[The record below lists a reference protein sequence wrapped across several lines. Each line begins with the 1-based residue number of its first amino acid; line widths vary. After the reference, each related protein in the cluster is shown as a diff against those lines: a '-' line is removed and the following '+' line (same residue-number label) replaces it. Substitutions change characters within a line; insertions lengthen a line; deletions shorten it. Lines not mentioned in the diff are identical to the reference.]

1 MLVVGVVEVLVEELH
16 PEVREEEELVD
27 ILPDIRLQP
36 QEQQI

>member
-1 MLVVGVVEVLVEELH
+1 MLAVVGVEVLVEEQH
-16 PEVREEEELVD
+16 PEVQEEEELVD